1 MYYDLY
7 HVISIIV
14 GVSHERMIF
23 FGGKGG
29 NVVSFFFLKRL
40 RSVVTYVCTYIYIH
54 VCVCI
59 WRRGAREG
67 ALALFPR
74 ILYAYRYLT
83 AHHSHFFPCTG
94 EI

>member
-1 MYYDLY
+1 MIYKRDFD
-7 HVISIIV
+7 HSW
-14 GVSHERMIF
+14 SFSRENDIF
-23 FGGKGG
+23 FGLGEGG
-29 NVVSFFFLKRL
+29 RDVVDFFLKRL
-40 RSVVTYVCTYIYIH
+40 RSVVMYAYIYVYICI
-54 VCVCI
+54 CVRIC
-59 WRRGAREG
+59 RRGAREG

>member
-1 MYYDLY
+1 MLS
-7 HVISIIV
+7 V
-14 GVSHERMIF
+14 
-23 FGGKGG
+23 
-29 NVVSFFFLKRL
+29 FFFKE
-40 RSVVTYVCTYIYIH
+40 VTIGRYVYMYIYVCI
-54 VCVCI
+54 CVCI

>member
-1 MYYDLY
+1 MLL
-7 HVISIIV
+7 S
-14 GVSHERMIF
+14 IF
-23 FGGKGG
+23 FKEVTT
-29 NVVSFFFLKRL
+29 VVM
-40 RSVVTYVCTYIYIH
+40 YICIYIYI
-54 VCVCI
+54 CI
-59 WRRGAREG
+59 CICMWRRGAREG